1 MMDGVHLHGTLI
13 YVRGVDLSDQTLRAD
28 SVASAIRRASIA
40 GAVAMVRNTRSALR
54 RCRDESGYSLAVII
68 ERCDTLME
76 ASLQAGVSYQTVRR
90 YARRWGIE

>member
-1 MMDGVHLHGTLI
+1 
-13 YVRGVDLSDQTLRAD
+13 
-28 SVASAIRRASIA
+28 
-40 GAVAMVRNTRSALR
+40 MVRNTRPALR

-90 YARRWGIE
+90 YARRWGIEQQRCIGNFSTSLAD

>member
-1 MMDGVHLHGTLI
+1 LGSVNADK
-13 YVRGVDLSDQTLRAD
+13 SAD
-28 SVASAIRRASIA
+28 SIRRSSIA
-40 GAVAMVRNTRSALR
+40 GAVAMVRNTRPALR
-54 RCRDESGYSLAVII
+54 RCREESGYSLAQII

>member
-1 MMDGVHLHGTLI
+1 
-13 YVRGVDLSDQTLRAD
+13 
-28 SVASAIRRASIA
+28 
-40 GAVAMVRNTRSALR
+40 MVRNTRPALR
-54 RCRDESGYSLAVII
+54 RCRDESGYSLAQII

>member
-1 MMDGVHLHGTLI
+1 MGSVN
-13 YVRGVDLSDQTLRAD
+13 VDK
-28 SVASAIRRASIA
+28 SACEIRRASIA
-40 GAVAMVRNTRSALR
+40 GAVSMVRNTRPALR

>member
-1 MMDGVHLHGTLI
+1 MGSVNADK
-13 YVRGVDLSDQTLRAD
+13 SAD
-28 SVASAIRRASIA
+28 SIRRASIA

-90 YARRWGIE
+90 YAKRWGIE

>member
-1 MMDGVHLHGTLI
+1 MGSVN
-13 YVRGVDLSDQTLRAD
+13 AD
-28 SVASAIRRASIA
+28 KSADNIRRSSIA